1 MEATEPKQESNSYPV
16 FKGLGRKPTFMG
28 VPTTL
33 LLGAF
38 ICVAVIA
45 MTFGL
50 IWWSLLVV
58 VMPVIAIMTRDD
70 EKAFDVLWLELKTR
84 SRNRNKAFWNGS
96 SYAPSGY
103 DKRRP
108 WRKIVNIQRTHQT

>member
-1 MEATEPKQESNSYPV
+1 MEANGLKQESNSYPV

-38 ICVAVIA
+38 IVVAFIA
-45 MTFGL
+45 MTIGL
-50 IWWSLLVV
+50 IWWLLLVV
-58 VMPVIAIMTRDD
+58 VLPVIAIITREDD
-70 EKAFDVLWLELKTR
+70 KAFDVLWLELKTR

-108 WRKIVNIQRTHQT
+108 WRNFVNNHRTH